1 MLKEART
8 KKVKQLVCL
17 ETIEERIN
25 NGKLFILIRLI
36 SLQQRVLTK
45 NSVSTLIDHSISD
58 QDFHSKELLSAMVP
72 TMFG

>member
-25 NGKLFILIRLI
+25 NGKLFISI
-36 SLQQRVLTK
+36 SLKRKLPR
-45 NSVSTLIDHSISD
+45 D
-58 QDFHSKELLSAMVP
+58 
-72 TMFG
+72 